1 MVITP
6 VITVITLF
14 RTMPLN
20 SYSSKNHQP
29 PPRKEMS
36 EKVVLSNKVPNLSS
50 LHLTQNQHR
59 KISPWQFKP
68 LSLKSNSPPCTPR
81 CARLIPGW
89 GWAQDRKA
97 RDRKYWTPLS
107 TGSQGTGSQVL
118 DATANK
124 TSALHNGGVT
134 GGDQDTTMRAQGPK
148 GSNRVKGHPYSQNSN
163 ITKCERWAIVWIHSF
178 MTNTIFRTFLS
189 SGVESFSVWQN
200 QICWEH
206 LNFKTKSWTKTS
218 TLS

>member
-1 MVITP
+1 MITVITGTLALPKYTPWEGYCIRRSSPVITDITCFIMVITP

-59 KISPWQFKP
+59 KISPWQLKP
-68 LSLKSNSPPCTPR
+68 LSLKSNSPRPPCTPR
-81 CARLIPGW
+81 CAMLIPGW

-97 RDRKYWTPLS
+97 RDRKYWTPSL
-107 TGSQGTGSQVL
+107 TKNQHCT
-118 DATANK
+118 
-124 TSALHNGGVT
+124 T
-134 GGDQDTTMRAQGPK
+134 GGHRGGPWH
-148 GSNRVKGHPYSQNSN
+148 ND
-163 ITKCERWAIVWIHSF
+163 
-178 MTNTIFRTFLS
+178 
-189 SGVESFSVWQN
+189 
-200 QICWEH
+200 
-206 LNFKTKSWTKTS
+206 
-218 TLS
+218 